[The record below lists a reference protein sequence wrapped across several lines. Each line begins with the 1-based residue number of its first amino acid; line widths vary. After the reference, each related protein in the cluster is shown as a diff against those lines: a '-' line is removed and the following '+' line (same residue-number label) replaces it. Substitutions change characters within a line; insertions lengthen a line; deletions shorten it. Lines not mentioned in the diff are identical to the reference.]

1 MHFRNQSNS
10 LELVELVKIFSTIYI
25 LEGVDK
31 DKAVGKKPNQFPYW
45 LRLQWPFLDKAV
57 KTFGYMDINRN
68 GEVSRKEFIKTCLND
83 KALIDHLCQNHWTL

>member
-31 DKAVGKKPNQFPYW
+31 DKAVGKKPNQFPY
-45 LRLQWPFLDKAV
+45 
-57 KTFGYMDINRN
+57 
-68 GEVSRKEFIKTCLND
+68 
-83 KALIDHLCQNHWTL
+83 